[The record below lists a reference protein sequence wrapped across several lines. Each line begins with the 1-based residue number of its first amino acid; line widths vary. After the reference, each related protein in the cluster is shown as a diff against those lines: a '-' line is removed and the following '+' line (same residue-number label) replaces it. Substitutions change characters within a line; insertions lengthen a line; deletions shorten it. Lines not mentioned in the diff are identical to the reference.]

1 MYHKLKRD
9 YNKFYAEGG
18 WQHDPEKERA
28 FLEDR
33 IIAPLGLKRGAKLLD
48 FGCGMGHFSAL
59 LHDAG
64 YDVVGLDRSEVGIA
78 YARENYPG
86 PTFINSDADEVFA
99 RFAPESLDVIFVRGM
114 SWYHYEL
121 NETNRHGV
129 DVASK
134 TARLFELLV
143 PAGHFILQI
152 KTDFSGSR
160 PETGVYHLEVG
171 EFRRH
176 FEPFGEIRLVTDWDG
191 APLESDRDGAQS
203 GRNVI
208 IATRK

>member
-18 WQHDPEKERA
+18 WWHDHERERA
-28 FLEDR
+28 FLADR
-33 IIAPLGLKRGAKLLD
+33 IIAPLGLKPGGRLLD

-59 LHDAG
+59 FHDAG
-64 YDVVGLDRSEVGIA
+64 FEVTGLDRSEVGIA
-78 YARENYPG
+78 HAREQYPG
-86 PTFINSDADEVFA
+86 PTFLNEDADVVFE
-99 RFAPESLDVIFVRGM
+99 RFAAESLDVVFVRGM

-121 NETNRHGV
+121 NETNKHGL
-129 DVASK
+129 DVREK

-143 PAGHFILQI
+143 PGGHFILQI
-152 KTDFSGSR
+152 KTDFSGNR
-160 PETGVYHLEVG
+160 PESGVHHLKVG

-191 APLESDRDGAQS
+191 VPLASDGDGERS